1 MVRYG
6 IYCGNLSY
14 SESHSACRT
23 FCFSRHLHCSSV
35 SLQVPCV
42 DAVGIGAELGVDVSD
57 EAVLREMH
65 MIGRV
70 MRFDATRGEGKVS
83 RIRMASNRKGDVRL
97 QGVRGL
103 GVMKG
108 KTT

>member
-1 MVRYG
+1 
-6 IYCGNLSY
+6 
-14 SESHSACRT
+14 
-23 FCFSRHLHCSSV
+23 
-35 SLQVPCV
+35 
-42 DAVGIGAELGVDVSD
+42 
-57 EAVLREMH
+57 

-83 RIRMASNRKGDVRL
+83 RIRMASTRKGDVRL